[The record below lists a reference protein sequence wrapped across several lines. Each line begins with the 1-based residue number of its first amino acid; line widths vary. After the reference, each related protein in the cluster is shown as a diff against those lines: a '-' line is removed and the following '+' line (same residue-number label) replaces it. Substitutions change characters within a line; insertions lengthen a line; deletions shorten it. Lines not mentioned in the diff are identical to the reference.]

1 MYAHVNYYRTPEV
14 TKFGA
19 LQKKN
24 YNPCISFLDIYLCTD
39 VLFQPL
45 MSYKIGHILTVQK
58 SLNDA
63 F

>member
-45 MSYKIGHILTVQK
+45 TVQN
-58 SLNDA
+58 L
-63 F
+63 